1 MKAIPEGMH
10 TLTPHIVCR
19 DAPAAMA
26 FYAKAFGAVE
36 AAKLMGSDGKL
47 MHGMMRIGDSNL
59 MFAEE
64 MPAWNSLSPQSLNNS
79 PVYLHL
85 YVPDVDAAI
94 AKAETAG
101 ATVTMPAADM
111 FWGDRYGQVVD
122 PFGHKWS
129 LATHTR
135 DVTPDEMKKAM
146 LAMAPCP
153 EDGPT

>member
-26 FYAKAFGAVE
+26 FYTKAFGAVE
-36 AAKLMGSDGKL
+36 AAKLMGPD
-47 MHGMMRIGDSNL
+47 GMMRIGDSNL

-64 MPAWNSLSPQSLNNS
+64 MPAWGSLSPQSLNNS

-85 YVPDVDAAI
+85 YVADVDASI
-94 AKAETAG
+94 ERAESAG

-135 DVTPDEMKKAM
+135 DVAPDEMREAM
-146 LAMAPCP
+146 KAMAPCP
-153 EDGPT
+153 EDGPK